1 MKKLTTPLL
10 ATLFALSA
18 AGRLTAADPDS
29 AFGLAPSAA
38 PQLPQVNPAPAPA
51 PATSL
56 PLIPEAPQQSL
67 EKPTNPAA
75 TATGD
80 AATKAAKSLG
90 DKTAAEED
98 KLKKK
103 IALQQAK
110 TKAARDP
117 ELQAIYKQAL
127 AAPTDFE
134 QRKLFID
141 YYNGLVDRMAKFNPK
156 LAKEEVA
163 ALRSQYTGRFF
174 QTRIAPTI
182 DPATFR
188 KQ

>member
-10 ATLFALSA
+10 ATLLALSA

-29 AFGLAPSAA
+29 SFGLAPSAA

-51 PATSL
+51 STAPLS
-56 PLIPEAPQQSL
+56 LIPEAPQQSL
-67 EKPTNPAA
+67 EKPTDPAA
-75 TATGD
+75 AATGE
-80 AATKAAKSLG
+80 AAAKTKPLG

-103 IALQQAK
+103 IVFRQAK
-110 TKAARDP
+110 TKAERDP
-117 ELQAIYKQAL
+117 ELQAIYKRAL

-141 YYNGLVDRMAKFNPK
+141 YFNGLVDRIAKFNPK
-156 LAKEEVA
+156 MTKEEVA
-163 ALRSQYTGRFF
+163 ALRAQYTGRFF
-174 QTRIAPTI
+174 QVRIAPTI